1 MYVTADLGT
10 TWHRIGSLPDL
21 ATSGGT
27 DSTAV
32 LPDGRL
38 LMGPAD
44 GLSWRATD
52 ATNTR
57 FESIDTGP
65 IDSVVAAG
73 DRLYGLGGRTA
84 LDGTCG
90 CRKTP
95 GRRGG
100 KCSTLTVLH
109 PASRQSPP
117 IGCGCPDS
125 QRGRRRRAPPAQ
137 RRRRSPAGSVLVVY
151 GDSGDDRHR
160 TAWRLHGPHD
170 QVLAGGLDATSVT
183 PAGDG
188 FFLDI
193 DEGGSKFVASNG
205 DISRITIKQS
215 ARLPVRAGDVLV
227 EGWGVLRRSD
237 ATLFTGVAD
246 PNGTITAVDSLGRT
260 PARGRDSRG
269 QTVVRWA
276 TPGSAGAAA
285 SSARPRGGTIWA
297 GRGSILIITGWRR
310 IYLSADAGAT
320 WDLLTHG
327 ATAYS
332 GPPTFGVRP
341 DGSILGG
348 DFKAGFRVSH
358 DLHTFQTPEY
368 ADIFDD
374 NYIGT
379 CSLEAPEA
387 TSKSRATN
395 STGCDSPSGSTYPCS
410 CSSAQ
415 EAAPT
420 PGIDGHSPTR
430 DAAWRTRGHVAEI
443 GSEHWLVGSG
453 RLEIMFVEPR
463 GKTPSDT
470 VWRRF
475 TSPSQWPSWAP
486 QIRDVTPADSGL
498 RLGGTGRVLGPGP
511 LAVDYEVTEVDAGL
525 RVWSWEVGIGHA
537 RVRMHRYVLPT
548 AEGGSRALMQ
558 VHGPVAVPAQAA
570 GPWHVPHCADWSP
583 CLRPRPR

>member
-1 MYVTADLGT
+1 MDPGHRLTIFGPAAAWLADPVAAGARRRTAPLPFAPYELLASAGRTAVAWSESRERMYVTADLGT

-21 ATSGGT
+21 ATNGGT

-44 GLSWRATD
+44 GLLWRATD

-65 IDSVVAAG
+65 IESVVAAG

-84 LDGTCG
+84 LDGNVWMSEDAGSTWRQVLDLSG
-90 CRKTP
+90 ATP
-95 GRRGG
+95 
-100 KCSTLTVLH
+100 
-109 PASRQSPP
+109 RQQAVAANRLRVPGQPSVAAVVAHRQPS
-117 IGCGCPDS
+117 D
-125 QRGRRRRAPPAQ
+125 AAV
-137 RRRRSPAGSVLVVY
+137 SPAGSVLVVY

-160 TAWRLHGPHD
+160 TAWRLYGPHD

-188 FFLDI
+188 FFLDT

-246 PNGTITAVDSLGRT
+246 PNGTITAVDSLGRMW
-260 PARGRDSRG
+260 ARGRDSRG

-276 TPGSAGAAA
+276 TPGQRWRSRQLGPSLKAGQLV
-285 SSARPRGGTIWA
+285 
-297 GRGSILIITGWRR
+297 GRGSILMITGWRR

-358 DLHTFQTPEY
+358 DLHTFQTAEY

-374 NYIGT
+374 KYIGDLFARGAG
-379 CSLEAPEA
+379 SDLEV
-387 TSKSRATN
+387 SR
-395 STGCDSPSGSTYPCS
+395 D
-410 CSSAQ
+410 Q
-415 EAAPT
+415 Q
-420 PGIDGHSPTR
+420 
-430 DAAWRTRGHVAEI
+430 
-443 GSEHWLVGSG
+443 HWL
-453 RLEIMFVEPR
+453 
-463 GKTPSDT
+463 
-470 VWRRF
+470 RF
-475 TSPSQWPSWAP
+475 SPA
-486 QIRDVTPADSGL
+486 A
-498 RLGGTGRVLGPGP
+498 
-511 LAVDYEVTEVDAGL
+511 
-525 RVWSWEVGIGHA
+525 A
-537 RVRMHRYVLPT
+537 RTL
-548 AEGGSRALMQ
+548 LMQ
-558 VHGPVAVPAQAA
+558 
-570 GPWHVPHCADWSP
+570 
-583 CLRPRPR
+583 